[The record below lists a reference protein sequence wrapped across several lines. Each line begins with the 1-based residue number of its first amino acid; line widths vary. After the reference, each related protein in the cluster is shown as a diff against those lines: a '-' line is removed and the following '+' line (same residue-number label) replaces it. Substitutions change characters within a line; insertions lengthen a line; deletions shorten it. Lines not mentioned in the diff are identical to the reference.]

1 MSFFSQLITT
11 ITGRPADGEI
21 IYTLEKSSTPARKGL
36 RAIISKELPITSE
49 IVPGVGFFE
58 GGAPYISMPLGDFP
72 ARFRLNYLDNGK
84 RGTLSLD
91 EATLAETI
99 RDFKSQVDVF
109 GYVMHLPNV
118 ITTEET

>member
-1 MSFFSQLITT
+1 MSFFSHLMTT
-11 ITGRPADGEI
+11 LTGRPSDGEVI
-21 IYTLEKSSTPARKGL
+21 DILTKSSLPARKGL
-36 RAIISKELPITSE
+36 GVAISKELPSTCE

-72 ARFRLNYLDNGK
+72 TRFRLNYVDNGN

-91 EATLAETI
+91 ELTFAETI

-109 GYVMHLPNV
+109 GYVMHLPKA
-118 ITTEET
+118 ITTEEK